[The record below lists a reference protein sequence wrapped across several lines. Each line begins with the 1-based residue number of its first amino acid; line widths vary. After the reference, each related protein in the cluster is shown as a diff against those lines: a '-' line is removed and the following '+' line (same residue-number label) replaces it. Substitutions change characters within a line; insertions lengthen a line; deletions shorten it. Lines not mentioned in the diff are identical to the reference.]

1 MPMPQTQSSL
11 HAATAVAALYEHPGG
26 RDRDR
31 PEAPES
37 LERRHV
43 AALLAY
49 VTTTASETE
58 WRRRLDAAVERPSAV
73 DADLI
78 AALEWVT
85 MHLRRADDTL
95 GAGVNGAVSSHLAVC
110 STLLAGQR
118 EGALQRSLART
129 VGSIEQLA
137 GWLAFDAGDC
147 HTAELHY
154 RAGMEASRLAD
165 DPLLFTYLVAHT
177 AQLMASLDELDE
189 ALAAAAV
196 VHRLAVK
203 GTSPGTQAYA
213 ASIQADIY
221 ARQGDAAAALRTLD
235 RAEASSRRI
244 SMTEEPSWLYFFDRA
259 EQLFWRGQ
267 VELRLQR
274 PARARAAASERL
286 GMLSSTLV
294 RERAFATADLAAAC
308 VLQEEVEECAALAIQ
323 AMVLARRIGSTR
335 AADRVLALRER
346 LAPFAGAAAVR
357 RLDEYLRT
365 AA

>member
-1 MPMPQTQSSL
+1 MPMPQTHSSL
-11 HAATAVAALYEHPGG
+11 HAAPAVAALYAHPGG

-31 PEAPES
+31 PEPPEG

-43 AALLAY
+43 AVLLAY
-49 VTTTASETE
+49 VTTTASDAE
-58 WRRRLDAAVERPSAV
+58 WRQRLDAAVDRPSAV
-73 DADLI
+73 DASLI

-95 GAGVNGAVSSHLAVC
+95 GVGVHGAVSSHLAVC
-110 STLLAGQR
+110 SALLAGQR
-118 EGALQRSLART
+118 QGALQRSLART

-137 GWLAFDAGDC
+137 GWLAFDAGDH

-154 RAGMEASRLAD
+154 RSGMEASRLAD

-177 AQLMASLDELDE
+177 AQLMASVGELDE

-196 VHRLAVK
+196 VRRLAVK

-213 ASIQADIY
+213 AAIQADIH
-221 ARQGDAAAALRTLD
+221 ARQGDASAALRTLD

-244 SMTEEPSWLYFFDRA
+244 TMTEEPSWLYFFDRA
-259 EQLFWRGQ
+259 EQLYWRGQ

-274 PARARAAASERL
+274 PAQARASADERL
-286 GMLSSTLV
+286 GLLSSSLV
-294 RERAFATADLAAAC
+294 RERAFATVDLATAC
-308 VLQEEVEECAALAIQ
+308 ALQEEVEECAVLAIQ
-323 AMVLARRIGSTR
+323 AMTLARRVGSSR

-346 LAPFAGAAAVR
+346 LAPVAGAAAVR
-357 RLDEYLRT
+357 RLDEYLRS